1 MTAPDNAEVSVEP
14 RILLVEDEP
23 GLVLTL
29 ADRLT
34 SEGYRVETAAD
45 GEQGLAK
52 ASAGGFDLIILD
64 VMLPKLSGFELCRR
78 LRHSGVDTPILMLTA
93 RGQVVDKVVGLKTG
107 ADDYVT
113 KPFDMMELLARVEA
127 LLRRAPAR
135 AAKPAGSY
143 RFGAVQ
149 VDFRRAEVLK
159 DGRPVALS
167 AREYALL
174 RYLIE
179 HRGAVLSREE
189 LLANVWGYEP
199 DVTTRTVDVHVA
211 WLRQKLEENPKY
223 PQFILTVRGLG
234 YKFAG

>member
-1 MTAPDNAEVSVEP
+1 MLNNTEPTIEP

-34 SEGYRVETAAD
+34 SEGYAVETALD
-45 GEQGLAK
+45 GEQGLSK

-64 VMLPKLSGFELCRR
+64 VMLPRLSGFELCRR
-78 LRHSGVDTPILMLTA
+78 LRQAGLNTPILMLTA
-93 RGQVVDKVVGLKTG
+93 RSQVVDKVVGLKTG

-113 KPFDMMELLARVEA
+113 KPFDMMELLARIEA
-127 LLRRAPAR
+127 LLRRAPER
-135 AAKPAGSY
+135 KAKTCESY
-143 RFGAVQ
+143 SFGPVR

-159 DGRPVALS
+159 NGQPVTLS

-179 HRGAVLSREE
+179 HRGNALSREE
-189 LLANVWGYEP
+189 LLEKVWGYEP
-199 DVTTRTVDVHVA
+199 GTTTRTVDVHVA
-211 WLRQKLEENPKY
+211 WLRQKLEENPKH